1 MTTPIPTASQGQA
14 DDILFRAAHEV
25 GWTPPKGSAESI
37 AQWCLEQCAHIAGG
51 QDREHAQNAVR
62 SALEAAHNGNMEYAL
77 AGLRVAHQAT
87 QGGV

>member
-1 MTTPIPTASQGQA
+1 MSDANTIM
-14 DDILFRAAHEV
+14 LEAAQKV
-25 GWTPPKGSAESI
+25 GWAPPPGDAQSI
-37 AQWCLEQCAHIAGG
+37 ARWCEQQCKCIAGG

-62 SALEAAHNGNMEYAL
+62 SALEAAEQGNLEYAV